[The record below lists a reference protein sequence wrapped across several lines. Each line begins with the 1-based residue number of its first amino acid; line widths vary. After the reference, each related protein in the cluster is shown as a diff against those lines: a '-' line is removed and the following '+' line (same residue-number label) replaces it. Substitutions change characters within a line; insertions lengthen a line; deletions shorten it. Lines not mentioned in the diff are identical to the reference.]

1 MNSPDNAKQK
11 VVSVFGMTVEF
22 WTTII
27 FEAWLLI
34 IALLLAGN
42 RPGNYGSSFFF
53 DLTRVKKLRAFVF
66 EFSKF

>member
-22 WTTII
+22 WTTIV

-34 IALLLAGN
+34 IALLLADN

-53 DLTRVKKLRAFVF
+53 DLTRVKKLRSFIF